1 MRQQED
7 WYAYLNIA
15 TDAPTEQIE
24 QAVERLSR
32 QATALAVTAP
42 ERSQRLRDTVRAIKR
57 DLLSGPEARARYDA
71 DRSAAAEPPQ
81 VPSPASATIP
91 PPPTAVPPPPAYPP
105 PPMAPTSP
113 AGGPGSGGPT
123 GAGWP
128 GGGPGSGERISAR
141 LVRFLRTGWTCA
153 ECGKE
158 GLPSDKFCTRCGTA
172 ITPTRHEAAPP
183 TTRVTCV
190 NCAAPMGVN
199 DAFCARCGTRVS
211 K

>member
-15 TDAPTEQIE
+15 TDAPTEQVE

-32 QATALAVTAP
+32 QAMALAVTAP
-42 ERSQRLRDTVRAIKR
+42 ERSQRLRDTVRSIKR
-57 DLLSGPEARARYDA
+57 DLLSGPEARTRYDA
-71 DRSAAAEPPQ
+71 ERDATAA
-81 VPSPASATIP
+81 
-91 PPPTAVPPPPAYPP
+91 PPPAPP
-105 PPMAPTSP
+105 SQVQPI
-113 AGGPGSGGPT
+113 
-123 GAGWP
+123 
-128 GGGPGSGERISAR
+128 GGGPSAGGERISAR

-158 GLPSDKFCTRCGTA
+158 ALPSEKFCTRCGTA
-172 ITPTRHEAAPP
+172 ITPTRHEGAPS
-183 TTRVTCV
+183 TRVTCV
-190 NCAAPMGVN
+190 NCAAPVGVN